1 MLGAKETTRSR
12 QLLRYFIFLLNSY
25 PTQLILPTSSRTAVN
40 KLKQDIAAISKDIGV
55 VPRLNCNVELPEKR
69 FLPKNIEIT
78 KNKWK
83 AIACPN
89 PSRNASSIDTGK
101 MTFFCKGSQN
111 SVRAALRDQVRNKKS
126 SIVLMSEEKQYYLN
140 LIDTEF
146 YKPGLFDADH
156 LQPSSGLIDR
166 LKEMVEMMNIDPAF
180 KKDMIESQ
188 YNDDY
193 FIEENGKVLGTY
205 WFYASYYNA
214 MQNLWFL
221 LTSDNSG
228 SGKVATDP
236 IEWLESNDIGK
247 GYLTY
252 LKTSGRSIDK
262 SGTLYLVL
270 PDGQGLKDSFV
281 HWVETNNARLIR
293 FCQLFSRFHHD
304 FREKMEERIDSKKR
318 HRSSSEVAMILDSA
332 TERAV
337 NKDSDESSLG
347 SDPIDRDEVRLRTR
361 KKLKINP
368 NYQAAL
374 KETSKAERQAEREAR
389 QEIAEEKRKKVV
401 DIHTSDTSRFNSM

>member
-1 MLGAKETTRSR
+1 M
-12 QLLRYFIFLLNSY
+12 Q
-25 PTQLILPTSSRTAVN
+25 
-40 KLKQDIAAISKDIGV
+40 
-55 VPRLNCNVELPEKR
+55 
-69 FLPKNIEIT
+69 
-78 KNKWK
+78 
-83 AIACPN
+83 
-89 PSRNASSIDTGK
+89 
-101 MTFFCKGSQN
+101 
-111 SVRAALRDQVRNKKS
+111 
-126 SIVLMSEEKQYYLN
+126 MSEERQYYLN

-156 LQPSSGLIDR
+156 LQPSSGLIER
-166 LKEMVEMMNIDPAF
+166 LKEMVEMMNIDPVF
-180 KKDMIESQ
+180 KRDMIESE
-188 YNDDY
+188 YNDGY
-193 FIEENGKVLGTY
+193 FIEKNDKVFGTY
-205 WFYASYYNA
+205 WLYASYYNA

-247 GYLTY
+247 GYLAY
-252 LKTSGRSIDK
+252 LKTSGRSIDR
-262 SGTLYLVL
+262 SGALYLVL

-293 FCQLFSRFHHD
+293 FCQLFSCFHQD
-304 FREKMEERIDSKKR
+304 VREQMEERIGSKKR
-318 HRSSSEVAMILDSA
+318 HRSSAEVAMILDSA

-337 NKDSDESSLG
+337 NKGSDESSLD
-347 SDPIDRDEVRLRTR
+347 SDPIDREEVRLRTR

-389 QEIAEEKRKKVV
+389 QELAEEKRKKAV
-401 DIHTSDTSRFNSM
+401 DSHTSDTSRFNSM